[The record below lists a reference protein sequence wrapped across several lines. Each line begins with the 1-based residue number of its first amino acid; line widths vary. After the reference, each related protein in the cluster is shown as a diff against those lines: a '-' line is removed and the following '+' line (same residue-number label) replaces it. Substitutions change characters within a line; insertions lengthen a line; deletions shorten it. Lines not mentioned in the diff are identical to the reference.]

1 MNIKPRKTEIKK
13 IDSFIGVY
21 IFKSKNRP
29 IYVGKSISVRA
40 RLLSHLENAKI
51 NAKEAKLLNETDKI
65 ETLQTDSEFK
75 ALILESELIKIHH
88 PKYNVRWKDDK
99 SYLYIKITIKEKYP
113 KVLLSRKE
121 NDGKSLYFGPF
132 SSTRNVYELL
142 RETRKI
148 FPFCIQKKIS
158 KSPCFYTKIGL
169 CDPCPNG
176 IEQLNDGKE
185 KELYRKKYKKQ
196 IKQIVQLLKG
206 NIESVQKNF
215 YKRLKVFTK
224 QEEYEQA
231 IQMRNLILRL
241 ESLAKRQKF
250 DPSDTSSYNQGKD
263 NLQELIKLLAL
274 YYPKL
279 DSIHRIECYDISNLG
294 QKKATASMVVF
305 TKGEPDKS
313 QYRKFRIKNM
323 KSNSDFQ
330 MIEEVLERRF
340 KNKWDIPDLLI
351 VDGGKPQIRVMLR
364 VLAEIEKTIP
374 VIGIA
379 KNPDRLIVGNENLP
393 TIRPKIHNKGFN
405 LVQHMRDEAH
415 RFARK
420 YHLQLRE
427 RGAFF

>member
-65 ETLQTDSEFK
+65 EKLQTDSEFK

-185 KELYRKKYKKQ
+185 KELYRKKYKKE
-196 IKQIVQLLKG
+196 IK
-206 NIESVQKNF
+206 
-215 YKRLKVFTK
+215 
-224 QEEYEQA
+224 
-231 IQMRNLILRL
+231 MRNLILRL